1 VAAAL
6 DKARRLLIVAA
17 LGALDG
23 KVAVVTGASR
33 GVGKGIAL
41 GLGEAGATVYITGR
55 SLESSDDPRGSLNQT
70 AKEIDALGG
79 KGVPVKCDHADDAQ
93 VMAVFDRVRAEQGR
107 LNVLVNNVMSTPQRS
122 ELPPGVPTFWELH
135 PFWEMP
141 VAFWDSFHRVG
152 LRSHYVASAFA
163 APLMIETGG
172 ALIVCISSAGA
183 IQYAENVAY
192 GVGKAALDKLA
203 ADMAVE
209 LRPHNVASISVWPGF
224 TRTEEVVDEPD
235 LYPDLGR
242 SVSPIFNG
250 RAVAALA
257 ADPRVME
264 KTGTHVKVKDL
275 AAEYGFSDSPESNQ
289 RPGAS

>member
-1 VAAAL
+1 
-6 DKARRLLIVAA
+6 LLIFAA
-17 LGALDG
+17 VGALDG

-41 GLGEAGATVYITGR
+41 GLGEAGATVYVTGR
-55 SLESSDDPRGSLNQT
+55 SLDSSEDPRGSLHQT
-70 AKEIDALGG
+70 ANEIDALGG
-79 KGVPVKCDHADDAQ
+79 KGIAVRCDHADDAQ
-93 VMAVFDRVRAEQGR
+93 VKAVFDRVRAEQGH
-107 LNVLVNNVMSTPQRS
+107 LDVLVNNVMSTPQRS

-141 VAFWDSFHRVG
+141 VKFWDSFHRVG

-183 IQYAENVAY
+183 IQYADNVAY

-224 TRTEEVVDEPD
+224 TRTEEVVGEPG
-235 LYPDLGR
+235 LYPDLSR
-242 SVSPIFNG
+242 SVAPIFNG
-250 RAVAALA
+250 RALAALA
-257 ADPRVME
+257 ADPNVME
-264 KTGTHVKVKDL
+264 KTGTHITVKEL
-275 AAEYGFSDSPESNQ
+275 AAEYGFTDSPESNQ
-289 RPGAS
+289 RSDA

>member
-1 VAAAL
+1 VAL

-17 LGALDG
+17 LGALEG

-41 GLGEAGATVYITGR
+41 GLGEAGATVYVTGR
-55 SLESSDDPRGSLNQT
+55 SLDSPDDPRGSLNQT
-70 AKEIDALGG
+70 AQEIDAIGG
-79 KGVPVKCDHADDAQ
+79 KGIAVRCDHADDAQ
-93 VMAVFDRVRAEQGR
+93 VKAVFERVRAEQGR
-107 LNVLVNNVMSTPQRS
+107 LDVLVNNAMSTPQPS
-122 ELPPGVPTFWELH
+122 ELPPGVPSFWELH

-141 VAFWDSFHRVG
+141 VKFWDSFHKVG

-192 GVGKAALDKLA
+192 GVGKAGIDKLA

-209 LRPHNVASISVWPGF
+209 LRPHNVASVSVWPGF
-224 TRTEEVVDEPD
+224 TRTEDAVGQPD
-235 LYPDLGR
+235 LYPDLSG
-242 SVSPIFNG
+242 SVSPLFNG

-264 KTGTHVKVKDL
+264 KTGTHVRVKDL
-275 AAEYGFSDSPESNQ
+275 AMEYGFSDSPESNQ
-289 RPGAS
+289 RGA